1 MSYLSEKEELEREVR
16 SQELEY
22 KRDALEAETKLR
34 QEQLEVEKRRISL
47 QEQQMNMQL
56 ELLKAFT
63 SSKKYMYKINVVCLH
78 KTSHW
83 LVMLGW
89 MFHSCKKRS
98 SEVMEV
104 AFNLSKE
111 TYQSLVSVNQE
122 VMKNVAQVKVAFVSL
137 IIN

>member
-1 MSYLSEKEELEREVR
+1 MSYLSEKEELEKEVR

-63 SSKKYMYKINVVCLH
+63 SSKKYMYKINVCLH

-83 LVMLGW
+83 LFMLGW

-122 VMKNVAQVKVAFVSL
+122 VMKNVAQVKVVFVSL